1 MSVLEMRDVV
11 VRFGTGAVDAVD
23 HVDLTVGAGSVVGL
37 VGESGSG
44 KSTLA
49 RAAVGLAP
57 LASGE
62 ILLDGAPI
70 RSAARRR
77 GRELRD

>member
-1 MSVLEMRDVV
+1 MS
-11 VRFGTGAVDAVD
+11 
-23 HVDLTVGAGSVVGL
+23 LTVPPGQIVGL

-57 LASGE
+57 
-62 ILLDGAPI
+62 
-70 RSAARRR
+70 
-77 GRELRD
+77 